1 METAS
6 DPGAYLGDSLAWSQ
20 PGDRTTPALV
30 VTSAELLAKVNRP
43 YLSASTAKAMHS
55 CPARMVSDR
64 ATPSGFD
71 LFSATEKGSAAHT
84 VLERLYQLPP
94 GRRDKQHAMA
104 ILTEMSRETPRG
116 DDDVD
121 YAKAIGADPVRYNQ
135 WIAEIDASMRGIWAI
150 EDPTAVEVH
159 ATELR
164 LDGIEVGGVPFKGFI
179 DRIDVL
185 EDGGLGVVDYKGL
198 ALDTPIPTPSGWTT
212 MAQVQ
217 VGSKVLGST
226 GLPITVTGKSRVHHR
241 PCYRVTFN
249 DGTSVVCD
257 NVHLWQVDDNV
268 RGGAGR
274 AVVNADD
281 LFELVARRK
290 AEGHPFS
297 VTIPNIAPLVLPE
310 AQLPLEPYILGAWLG
325 DGHTAGSTIT
335 VGGLDTPD
343 MLVVLKEAWRGV
355 VQVEDASIED
365 TFLNSRAAAVTMTK
379 PFPERCG
386 LGHDSDF
393 GTSPRPGRA
402 DVRQCRECSR
412 QRCAHRRTGL
422 PFAVRGSLERWN
434 VPLRT
439 LLKDAGLL
447 GNKHIPSAYLRGSV
461 EQRLALLQ
469 GLMDTDGHW
478 SQARGIAVFAT
489 TLPGLAEQVFEL
501 VSSLGVI
508 ANHSVGKPARKGVK
522 TPYRV
527 VFRPAGFSPFRL
539 PRKAFAVQSALGTYS
554 TARTLRRVVTSVEQV
569 DSVATQCIEVDAPD
583 SLYAC
588 GLGFSLSHNS
598 GKDKSKVN
606 KHFDD
611 DHGDQIRLYV
621 EALRASTGVKP
632 RGGALL
638 YITHGKKRRVAI
650 SDAEI
655 RKTVR
660 GFAQSWTDLRKAVDT
675 QHFATSVSAL
685 CGWCPLVDSCP
696 AAIEAGKVDRKGGA
710 PSAAELGI
718 GTLRHDGTL
727 IPFRRPRP
735 DAAELPAA
743 AHLSVEGEPPEE
755 LEQGAHAMSANDR
768 PWKEA
773 KPYDGDSV
781 DGHLSLNS
789 YAATAVFGLASLAAE
804 QLSTGGQKVG
814 PAPVKA
820 LTALLATV
828 VLEAQEV
835 VTNGTRDF
843 QFGANTRI
851 RGVLRTSL
859 DVIPLP
865 FGGDTEAWT
874 NWAGRTHNLIVAVA
888 GTAIDLF
895 DNGPALDLDFLVQT
909 IVPAATMPVAVP
921 AAA

>member
-20 PGDRTTPALV
+20 PGDRTTSTLV
-30 VTSAELLAKVNRP
+30 VTSAELLAKVDRP

-104 ILTEMSRETPRG
+104 ILTEMSRETPRS

-135 WIAEIDASMRGIWAI
+135 WIAEVDASMRGIWAI
-150 EDPTAVEVH
+150 EDPITVEVH

-185 EDGGLGVVDYKGL
+185 EDGGLGVVDYK
-198 ALDTPIPTPSGWTT
+198 T
-212 MAQVQ
+212 
-217 VGSKVLGST
+217 
-226 GLPITVTGKSRVHHR
+226 
-241 PCYRVTFN
+241 
-249 DGTSVVCD
+249 
-257 NVHLWQVDDNV
+257 
-268 RGGAGR
+268 
-274 AVVNADD
+274 
-281 LFELVARRK
+281 
-290 AEGHPFS
+290 
-297 VTIPNIAPLVLPE
+297 
-310 AQLPLEPYILGAWLG
+310 
-325 DGHTAGSTIT
+325 
-335 VGGLDTPD
+335 
-343 MLVVLKEAWRGV
+343 
-355 VQVEDASIED
+355 
-365 TFLNSRAAAVTMTK
+365 
-379 PFPERCG
+379 
-386 LGHDSDF
+386 
-393 GTSPRPGRA
+393 
-402 DVRQCRECSR
+402 
-412 QRCAHRRTGL
+412 
-422 PFAVRGSLERWN
+422 
-434 VPLRT
+434 
-439 LLKDAGLL
+439 
-447 GNKHIPSAYLRGSV
+447 
-461 EQRLALLQ
+461 
-469 GLMDTDGHW
+469 
-478 SQARGIAVFAT
+478 
-489 TLPGLAEQVFEL
+489 
-501 VSSLGVI
+501 
-508 ANHSVGKPARKGVK
+508 
-522 TPYRV
+522 
-527 VFRPAGFSPFRL
+527 
-539 PRKAFAVQSALGTYS
+539 
-554 TARTLRRVVTSVEQV
+554 
-569 DSVATQCIEVDAPD
+569 
-583 SLYAC
+583 
-588 GLGFSLSHNS
+588 

-611 DHGDQIRLYV
+611 DHGDQIRLYI

-650 SDAEI
+650 SDAEV

-718 GTLRHDGTL
+718 GTLRPDGTL

-755 LEQGAHAMSANDR
+755 LEQGAHAMSGNDR

-773 KPYDGDSV
+773 KPYEGDSV

-874 NWAGRTHNLIVAVA
+874 KWAGRTHNFIVAVA